1 MHSRLLRHFLAV
13 LDHRGISAAAEAV
26 HISQPALTKS
36 IRQLEATLGVPLFER
51 RPSGMVPTPF
61 GEILARRVR
70 LMALEYEHA
79 IAEIQS
85 ITGGSGG
92 TIRVGAAPVWLLRLL
107 PPVIA
112 KFHARRPQVKIALHT
127 GVIDTLVP
135 ALLGGE
141 LDVICATLDF
151 PSHDEIVKEHLIDIQ
166 HMLVVRDTHPLAN
179 REEVPAADLLAYP
192 WIRLAND
199 YVGSSRVNSFFAAN
213 ELAPPRVAV
222 ETTSIAS
229 ILSLL
234 QAGNYIVNLPTVM
247 ETYIKVFGLR
257 RVAIRGTL
265 WQAPAGIA
273 YRRTKTP
280 IPAVNAFCAL
290 VRTAFAPTD
299 PVDAIQVQPCP
310 EPLVHD

>member
-13 LDHRGISAAAEAV
+13 LDHGRISAAADAV

-36 IRQLEATLGVPLFER
+36 IHQLESSLGVPLFER
-51 RPSGMVPTPF
+51 RPNGVVPTPY

-70 LMALEYEHA
+70 LMALEYQHA
-79 IAEIQS
+79 IGEIQA

-92 TIRVGAAPVWLLRLL
+92 HIRIGAGPVWMLRLL

-112 KFHARRPQVKIALHT
+112 KFQKQQPNVKVTMRT

-141 LDVICATLDF
+141 LDLICSTLDY
-151 PSHDEIVKEHLIDIQ
+151 PSHPEIVKEHLTEIH
-166 HMLVVRDTHPLAN
+166 HMLAASKRHPLSQRDDIA
-179 REEVPAADLLAYP
+179 AADLLAYP
-192 WIRLAND
+192 WIALAND

-213 ELAPPRVAV
+213 ELAPPSVAV
-222 ETTSIAS
+222 ETSSIAS

-234 QAGNYIVNLPTVM
+234 QAGDYIVNLPTVM
-247 ETYIKVFGLR
+247 LPYMEAFGLSR
-257 RVAIRGTL
+257 LAIHGTL
-265 WQAPAGIA
+265 WEFSAGIA

-280 IPAVNAFCAL
+280 ISVVKAFCAML
-290 VRTAFAPTD
+290 RTSFAPPD
-299 PVDAIQVQPCP
+299 LDAA
-310 EPLVHD
+310 EPGPAELDRA